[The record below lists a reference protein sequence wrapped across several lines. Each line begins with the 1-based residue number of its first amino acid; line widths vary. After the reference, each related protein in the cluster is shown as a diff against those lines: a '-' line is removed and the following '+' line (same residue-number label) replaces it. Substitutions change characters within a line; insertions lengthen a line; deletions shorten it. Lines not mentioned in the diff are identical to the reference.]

1 MRACLSSVPSM
12 QARRSSFLGAG
23 LCFCFFSAAIEFA
36 APDMSANA
44 QHAVSHRY
52 IQRCA
57 TFSVPPSRAVVGA
70 RASCSYLP
78 DSHVRRISNGSGI
91 ALPKEFVLLRLL
103 LFLAEIIAKH
113 ACIAARARA

>member
-1 MRACLSSVPSM
+1 
-12 QARRSSFLGAG
+12 
-23 LCFCFFSAAIEFA
+23 
-36 APDMSANA
+36 MSANA

-113 ACIAARARA
+113 ACIAARARADFVTDFLRASISFASCGLHGAFVA